1 MKDIIIFDTTLR
13 DGEQSPGASLN
24 IDEKLLVARQLEKLG
39 VDVIEAGFPIAS
51 EGDFK
56 AVKKIA
62 SMMKNTIV
70 CGLARANETDIK
82 RCWDAV
88 KYAKK
93 PRIHTFI
100 ATSKVHMEDKLKKTK
115 EEIIEIAVNAV
126 KLAKS
131 LCDDVE
137 FSPEDAGRTNL
148 DYMCDVVRAAIGA
161 GATTINIPDTVGY
174 TEPKEFGDRI
184 KYLFEKVPEAKNV
197 VISVHCHNDLGNAVA
212 NSLSAIENGAT
223 QVEGCINGIGER
235 AGNAAIE
242 EVVMNL
248 KTRKDYFNVN
258 VNVNTKEIFRTSR
271 LVSNLTGI
279 NVQRNKAIV
288 GENAFAHEAGIHQH
302 GVLANKNTYEI
313 MISEDIGWEGEN
325 IVIGKHSGRHAIQKI
340 LKNEGLDV
348 TKEQLEE
355 ITGKIKNLADSE
367 KQIEIGDVIGIGR
380 DVAFKLADSIQY
392 IKLIE
397 YSVTTGN
404 KITPTAT
411 VKLEVYGEEKIG
423 SGVGNGPID
432 AISSAIW
439 SMLDTSLKLEKYNL
453 RAITGGTNA
462 LANVSI
468 QLKDIHDKIY
478 GAKSVSED
486 VISASANAL
495 IDAINKA
502 LHYSETIHPQKDHF
516 FFD

>member
-24 IDEKLLVARQLEKLG
+24 IDEKLLVAHQLEKLG

-51 EGDFK
+51 KGDFE
-56 AVKKIA
+56 AVKQVAQSI
-62 SMMKNTIV
+62 KNSTV
-70 CGLARANETDIK
+70 CGLARANKIDIMK
-82 RCWDAV
+82 CWDAV

-115 EEIIEIAVNAV
+115 EEVIEITKDAVT
-126 KLAKS
+126 LAKS

-148 DYMCDVVRAAIGA
+148 DYMCDVVRAAIKA

-184 KYLFEKVPEAKNV
+184 KYLFDKVPEVKDIV
-197 VISVHCHNDLGNAVA
+197 VSVHCHNDLGNAVA

-223 QVEGCINGIGER
+223 QIEGCINGIGER

-242 EVVMNL
+242 EVIMNL

-258 VNVNTKEIFRTSR
+258 VNVNTKELFRTSR

-302 GVLANKNTYEI
+302 GILANKNTYEI
-313 MISEDIGWEGEN
+313 MIAEDIGWEGEN
-325 IVIGKHSGRHAIQKI
+325 IVIGKHSGKHAIKKI
-340 LKNEGLDV
+340 LDKEGLKV
-348 TKEQLEE
+348 TKEQLIE
-355 ITGKIKNLADSE
+355 ITGKIKHLADTE
-367 KQIEIGDVIGIGR
+367 KEIEFGDVIGIGR
-380 DVAFKLADSIQY
+380 DVAFKLAAADQY
-392 IKLIE
+392 IKLLE

-439 SMLDTSLKLEKYNL
+439 SMIETSLKLVKYNL
-453 RAITGGTNA
+453 KSITGGTNA

-468 QLKDIHDKIY
+468 KLSDIHNHIY
-478 GAKSVSED
+478 GAKAVSED

-502 LHYSETIHPQKDHF
+502 LHYSKTIHPQKDYF